1 MTGYLPK
8 RQDSDN
14 KPDERCDIR
23 LGVHLL
29 MTVGLIS

>member
-1 MTGYLPK
+1 MPKRNILMTEYLPK

-23 LGVHLL
+23 
-29 MTVGLIS
+29 